1 MLNIIQKRKYT
12 YIFSAT
18 LVVVSIVLLL
28 TQGLRLGRDF
38 KGGTLLEVQFTPKTV
53 ANEKKQADFK
63 SPSRDEILKKLNDL
77 KLKDLMVQPSDNN
90 KFILRYMASDENL
103 NEQVLQKLGEFGD
116 NVKKLRVDFVGA
128 SISKQLK
135 KKAVWAIV
143 LAIIGIAG
151 YIAWAFRKVSY
162 PIASWQYGVGAIIAL
177 AHDIIITLGA
187 FVLLGKF
194 YGVEVGIPFIAA
206 LLTILGYSVND
217 TIVVYDRIR
226 ENLIKSNSK
235 ENFES
240 IVNKSIKE
248 TLARSIN
255 TSATVI
261 FVLLAM
267 ILFGGESIKYFSI
280 ALLIG
285 VGFGTYSSIFVA
297 SALLVSSYNFNLKK
311 R

>member
-1 MLNIIQKRKYT
+1 M
-12 YIFSAT
+12 
-18 LVVVSIVLLL
+18 
-28 TQGLRLGRDF
+28 
-38 KGGTLLEVQFTPKTV
+38 EVQFTPK
-53 ANEKKQADFK
+53 EDQADFK
-63 SPSRDEILKKLNDL
+63 IPTRDEIREKLSELNLNDL
-77 KLKDLMVQPSDNN
+77 IVQSSDDN
-90 KFILRYMASDENL
+90 KFILRYIASDENL
-103 NEQVLQKLGEFGD
+103 NEQVLQKLNEFGD
-116 NVKKLRVDFVGA
+116 NVEKLRVDFIGA

-135 KKAVWAIV
+135 KNAIWAIV

-162 PIASWQYGVGAIIAL
+162 PIASWQYGIGAIIAL

-194 YGVEVGIPFIAA
+194 FGVEIGIPFVAA

-226 ENLIKSNSK
+226 ENLIKSSTK
-235 ENFES
+235 ENFEN
-240 IVNKSIKE
+240 IVNRSIKE

-261 FVLLAM
+261 IVLLAI

-285 VGFGTYSSIFVA
+285 VAFGTYSSIFVA
-297 SALLVSSYNFNLKK
+297 SALLVSSSK
-311 R
+311 RG